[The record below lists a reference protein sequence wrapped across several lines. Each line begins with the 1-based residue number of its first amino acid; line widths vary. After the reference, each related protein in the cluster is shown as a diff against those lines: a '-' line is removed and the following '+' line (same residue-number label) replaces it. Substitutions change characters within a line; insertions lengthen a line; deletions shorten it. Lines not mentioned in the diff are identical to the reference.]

1 MICQAPPKIF
11 WPFSVCFGT
20 LYGIQEGP
28 SGSSDTRT
36 EEELCILRQGQKDGR
51 MQRTQLVSCQEH

>member
-36 EEELCILRQGQKDGR
+36 EEELHILRQGKKIEWPNAARGGR
-51 MQRTQLVSCQEH
+51 